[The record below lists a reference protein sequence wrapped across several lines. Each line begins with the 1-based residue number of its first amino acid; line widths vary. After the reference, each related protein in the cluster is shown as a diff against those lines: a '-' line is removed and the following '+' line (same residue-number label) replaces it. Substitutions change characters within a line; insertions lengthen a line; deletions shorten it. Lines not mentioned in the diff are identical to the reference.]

1 MGEKPVVDDRG
12 LITVAPDRMPRPGG
26 CILDHRN
33 LEALLDKLAQM
44 RLDAH
49 VRQHAAEDDPIDPA
63 LAQLQDQI
71 VGLRAEHL
79 MRTDNYCLPVVD
91 VGLEAIQPIRPSLRS
106 RSDSTVP
113 SV

>member
-1 MGEKPVVDDRG
+1 MSKFLSRMQGLRWRSPAPSCSLHSSDRFVGRPHGMGQKPVVDNRG

-63 LAQLQDQI
+63 LAQL
-71 VGLRAEHL
+71 
-79 MRTDNYCLPVVD
+79 
-91 VGLEAIQPIRPSLRS
+91 
-106 RSDSTVP
+106 
-113 SV
+113 